1 MSDVGKLIK
10 ERRQQLGLTLEDVGQ
25 KVGVGKSTVRK
36 WEQGTI
42 RSIRSDKLEALAD
55 VLQIKP
61 VDLVPAKKKPSFAK
75 ITADM
80 VGQKV
85 VESDPY
91 DKHFEEPLDVIREKS
106 RPFSQEVVGVTED
119 PELKAL
125 LKVWKVSTPAAKKSA
140 IEVLKVMNKTSK
152 KE

>member
-36 WEQGTI
+36 WEEGTI

-55 VLQIKP
+55 ALQLKP
-61 VDLVPAKKKPSFAK
+61 VDLVPAKKKPSFAEL
-75 ITADM
+75 TADM
-80 VGQKV
+80 VGKKV
-85 VESDPY
+85 VKVGSLESHY
-91 DKHFEEPLDVIREKS
+91 EEPLDVIREKP
-106 RPFSQEVVGVTED
+106 RPFAQEVIGVTED

>member
-10 ERRQQLGLTLEDVGQ
+10 ERRQLLGLTLEDVGQ

-36 WEQGTI
+36 WEEGTI

-55 VLQIKP
+55 ALQLRP

-75 ITADM
+75 LTADI
-80 VGQKV
+80 VGQKA
-85 VESDPY
+85 VEVGPFES
-91 DKHFEEPLDVIREKS
+91 HFEEPLDVIRE
-106 RPFSQEVVGVTED
+106 RPHPFAQEIVGVTED

-152 KE
+152 EE